1 MVSDAKMKKTHCFEV
16 WAHSIDKVFYIQ
28 ANSKPEMD
36 SWIKAI
42 KEGTEFCVVS
52 SPFGVEHSVH
62 VDFNEAGLVVSKMNI
77 QNIII
82 LFRIFLTPQ
91 LGITNGM
98 GGPYQHL
105 WFDHQRN

>member
-1 MVSDAKMKKTHCFEV
+1 MYPLRCSDLQDPRPQGEIPLAGARVMVSDAKMKKTHCFEV

-62 VDFNEAGLVVSKMNI
+62 VDFNEAGLVVCLN
-77 QNIII
+77 
-82 LFRIFLTPQ
+82 
-91 LGITNGM
+91 
-98 GGPYQHL
+98 
-105 WFDHQRN
+105 